1 MKILVIVGP
10 TATGKTR
17 LGVEVAHAIGSE
29 IISADSRQVYRGL
42 DIGTGKDL
50 GEYSAVDPPVPY
62 HLIDIVDPE
71 EVYSLFRYQQ
81 DCFEAL
87 RKLARKRKFSDGR
100 TPLLMVGGSGLY
112 IEAILRGFQLADVAE
127 DQQLRGSLQDSSREV
142 LEARLLNQSPDIH
155 ERTDCSSTRRLI
167 RALEIAAAEKRGPV
181 HFTQPLDFDLDVR
194 ILSISTDRRQLR
206 AQIAE
211 RLKARLGAGMIEEV
225 RGLLGSGIT
234 PQRLEKLGLEY
245 REIGAY
251 LAGRKT
257 YRSMVSDLETAIGKF
272 AKRQE
277 TWFRGMPRRGLTV
290 QVICGDDT
298 PSALEAL
305 EHWECP
311 VGEPHSISYH
321 RQP

>member
-81 DCFEAL
+81 DCFKAL
-87 RKLARKRKFSDGR
+87 RKLARRRKIADGT

-127 DQQLRGSLQDSSREV
+127 DHQLRCDLQGSSRED
-142 LEARLLNQSPDIH
+142 LEARLLNQAPDIH
-155 ERTDCSSTRRLI
+155 QRTDCSSNRRQI
-167 RALEIAAAEKRGPV
+167 RGLEIAAAEKRGPV
-181 HFTQPLDFDLDVR
+181 HFTQPLEFELDVR
-194 ILSISTDRRQLR
+194 ILSISTDRRKLR
-206 AQIAE
+206 TQIAE
-211 RLKARLGAGMIEEV
+211 RLKMRLKTGMIEEV
-225 RGLLGSGIT
+225 RGLLSRGIT

-245 REIGAY
+245 REISAY

-257 YRSMVSDLETAIGKF
+257 YRSMVSDLENAIGKF

-277 TWFRGMPRRGLTV
+277 TWFRGMPRRDLSVRT
-290 QVICGDDT
+290 IDGDDT
-298 PSALEAL
+298 RAALETL
-305 EHWECP
+305 ELW
-311 VGEPHSISYH
+311 
-321 RQP
+321 